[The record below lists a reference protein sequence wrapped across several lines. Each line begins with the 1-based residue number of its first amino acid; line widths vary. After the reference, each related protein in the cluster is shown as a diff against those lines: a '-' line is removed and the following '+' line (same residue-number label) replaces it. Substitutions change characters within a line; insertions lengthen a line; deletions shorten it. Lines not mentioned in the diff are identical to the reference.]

1 MTVSFD
7 IARAGDLPQLVE
19 LLGILFTQEHELAP
33 DAAKQLRGLEMI
45 VGDPA
50 IGSIYVARE
59 DIHAGAHTGARVL
72 GMVNI
77 LRTIST
83 AEGGPAGMLEDF
95 IVRPECRGRGVGAQL
110 LGYAIG
116 RANADGLLRLILLTD
131 GDNVN
136 AQRFYERAGFRRS
149 GMLPMRLKL

>member
-1 MTVSFD
+1 MTASFD

-33 DAAKQLRGLEMI
+33 DAAKQLRGLRLI
-45 VGDPA
+45 VEDPA
-50 IGSIYVARE
+50 IGCIYVARE
-59 DIHAGAHTGARVL
+59 GALAGARVL

-83 AEGGPAGMLEDF
+83 AEGGAAGMLEDF
-95 IVRPECRGRGVGAQL
+95 VVRPECRGRGVGAQL
-110 LGYAIG
+110 LAYAIG
-116 RANADGLLRLILLTD
+116 RAKAEGLLRLILLTD

-136 AQRFYERAGFRRS
+136 AQRLYERAGFKRS
-149 GMLPMRLKL
+149 AMLPMRLKL

>member
-7 IARAGDLPQLVE
+7 DARADDLQQLVE

-33 DAAKQLRGLEMI
+33 DAAKQLRGLRLI
-45 VGDPA
+45 VGNPA
-50 IGSIYVARE
+50 IGCICVAR
-59 DIHAGAHTGARVL
+59 DGARVL

-77 LRTIST
+77 LRTVST

-95 IVRPECRGRGVGAQL
+95 VVRPECRGRGVGAQL
-110 LGYAIG
+110 LAYAIG
-116 RANADGLLRLILLTD
+116 RAKADGVLRLILLTD
-131 GDNVN
+131 GDNYN
-136 AQRFYERAGFRRS
+136 AQRLYERAGFKRS

>member
-1 MTVSFD
+1 MTASFD
-7 IARAGDLPQLVE
+7 IARADDLPQLVE
-19 LLGILFTQEHELAP
+19 LLGVLFTQEHELEP
-33 DAAKQLRGLEMI
+33 DAAKQQRGLQMI
-45 VGDPA
+45 VGNPA

-59 DIHAGAHTGARVL
+59 GRRVL
-72 GMVNI
+72 GSVSI

-95 IVRPECRGRGVGAQL
+95 VVRPECRGKGVGARL
-110 LGYAIG
+110 LAYAIG
-116 RANADGLLRLILLTD
+116 CAKADGLLRLILLTD

-136 AQRFYERAGFRRS
+136 AQRLYERAGFKRS

>member
-1 MTVSFD
+1 MTISFD
-7 IARAGDLPQLVE
+7 NATQDDLPQLVE

-33 DAAKQLRGLEMI
+33 DAEKQSRGLRLI
-45 VGDPA
+45 IGDPA
-50 IGSIYVARE
+50 VGRIYVARE
-59 DIHAGAHTGARVL
+59 GMRVL

-77 LRTIST
+77 LRTVST

-95 IVRPECRGRGVGAQL
+95 VVRPECRGKGVGAQL
-110 LGYAIG
+110 LAYAAG
-116 RANADGLLRLILLTD
+116 RAKAEGLLRLILLTD

-136 AQRFYERAGFRRS
+136 AQRLYERAGFKRS

>member
-1 MTVSFD
+1 MTASFGA
-7 IARAGDLPQLVE
+7 ARAGDLPQLVE

-33 DAAKQLRGLEMI
+33 DAAKQLRGLRLI
-45 VGDPA
+45 LGNPA

-59 DIHAGAHTGARVL
+59 GAHEGARVL

-77 LRTIST
+77 LRTVSA

-95 IVRPECRGRGVGAQL
+95 VVRPDCRGRGVGAQL
-110 LGYAIG
+110 LAHAVG
-116 RANADGLLRLILLTD
+116 RAKADGLLRLILLTD
-131 GDNVN
+131 GDNLN
-136 AQRFYERAGFRRS
+136 AQRLYERAGFKRS